1 MPHSIRVG
9 LIGLTD
15 LGEKMFR
22 GIMERNLIARN
33 CMFVADTS
41 EEKLAIC
48 SGYGISGYT
57 DMTAP
62 MTRGEVIFL
71 NCIRRDFSSMLSSIC
86 GMTRGKVLVSTVE
99 DRDCEYILD
108 RVAKATQVVCAKLV
122 EEDGETM
129 VYVTYS
135 PNFPNWKKPP
145 ILDILGTIGTVQP
158 DDAVPPEKDV

>member
-9 LIGLTD
+9 LIGMTD

-22 GIMERNLIARN
+22 GIMDRNLIARN
-33 CMFVADTS
+33 CMFVADTNP
-41 EEKLAIC
+41 EKLEVC
-48 SGYGISGYT
+48 SEYGIHGYT
-57 DMTAP
+57 ELTAP
-62 MTRGEVIFL
+62 MTRAEVIFL
-71 NCIRRDFSSMLSSIC
+71 NSVRRDFSSMLSAIC
-86 GMTRGKVLVSTVE
+86 GTTRSMVLVSTVE
-99 DRDCEYILD
+99 GRDCEYILD

-122 EEDGETM
+122 EEDGETK

-158 DDAVPPEKDV
+158 DDAVPQAQDA